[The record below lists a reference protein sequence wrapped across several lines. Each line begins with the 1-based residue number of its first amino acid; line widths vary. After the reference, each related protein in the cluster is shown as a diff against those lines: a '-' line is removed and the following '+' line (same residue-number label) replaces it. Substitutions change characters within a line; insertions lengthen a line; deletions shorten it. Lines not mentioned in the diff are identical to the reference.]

1 MVNISEQKED
11 NKEQKIEKFHKTDE
25 FGVLRLKESK
35 FLGSFTFDMYRGLLW
50 FQRLWKGSLV
60 SIFKMM
66 KLDHE

>member
-35 FLGSFTFDMYRGLLW
+35 FLGSFTFDMYRGLL
-50 FQRLWKGSLV
+50 
-60 SIFKMM
+60 
-66 KLDHE
+66 